1 LAVNTVVENG
11 EAKHKTKERE
21 KMSKKDEKLSQNM
34 DSKDTG
40 TPAKELT
47 PKKDKPS
54 KAKEEKIAKNGN

>member
-1 LAVNTVVENG
+1 
-11 EAKHKTKERE
+11 
-21 KMSKKDEKLSQNM
+21 MSKKDEKLSQNM